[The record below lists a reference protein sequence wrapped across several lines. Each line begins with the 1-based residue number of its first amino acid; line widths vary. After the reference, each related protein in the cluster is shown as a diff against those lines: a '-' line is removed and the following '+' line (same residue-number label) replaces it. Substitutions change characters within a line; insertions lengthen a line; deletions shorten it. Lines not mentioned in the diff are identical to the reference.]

1 MRISLVVYGATMSVR
16 NAVSPLTLTAFAST
30 TVVVVMDGAFAV
42 AAFAI
47 AIAGAE
53 AMTTVANIALPIV
66 RNIMLLSRFSSSS
79 T

>member
-1 MRISLVVYGATMSVR
+1 LVRATTFHVLGYCSEIP
-16 NAVSPLTLTAFAST
+16 APST
-30 TVVVVMDGAFAV
+30 FVVVIYGAFAV
-42 AAFAI
+42 AAF